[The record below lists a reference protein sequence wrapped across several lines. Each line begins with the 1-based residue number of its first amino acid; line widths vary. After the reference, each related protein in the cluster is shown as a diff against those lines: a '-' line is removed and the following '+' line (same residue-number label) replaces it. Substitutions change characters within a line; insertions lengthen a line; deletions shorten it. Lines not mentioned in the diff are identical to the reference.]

1 MSSSNYFSFHR
12 DSTGSSGSHSAQ
24 TRRIPQTLKVSSESD
39 SLSDASPFR
48 HPGARGSVTQPPC
61 QPTLIYGSE
70 SDDGSPIK
78 RPRHPAARVSDK
90 GPSCEPTLLYGSESD
105 ESPKKKPG
113 PPMVLN
119 EPTLLYESNS
129 DEDNDKAAKRLK
141 ESPADVV
148 EKDKADSLL
157 EERPNTEEE
166 MVAVKDTDATLPYY
180 RAEMSSTDDEGDSG
194 M

>member
-1 MSSSNYFSFHR
+1 
-12 DSTGSSGSHSAQ
+12 
-24 TRRIPQTLKVSSESD
+24 
-39 SLSDASPFR
+39 
-48 HPGARGSVTQPPC
+48 
-61 QPTLIYGSE
+61 
-70 SDDGSPIK
+70 
-78 RPRHPAARVSDK
+78 
-90 GPSCEPTLLYGSESD
+90 
-105 ESPKKKPG
+105 
-113 PPMVLN
+113 MVLN

-129 DEDNDKAAKRLK
+129 DEDIDKVAKRLK
-141 ESPADVV
+141 KSQADVV